1 MARAM
6 TFEND
11 GQRPKDRCKKR
22 RTQVTTTTTGQEL
35 HTMLSRR
42 CLGSFA
48 VASAVPVAAGAQ
60 ETWPNRPIRMI
71 IPFSAGGPTDVVGRI
86 IFDQMSQ
93 QLGQRVVVENRT
105 GAGVVSGADVVAK
118 APPDGYTM
126 LYGTVSLAL
135 TPAMFRSLPFDP
147 VRDFAPIALLAR
159 IPTVLVINPDVV
171 PATTLQEFVAYVR
184 ARPDQIPYGSGGQGT
199 AGHMSSELFL
209 AQAGLRMPAVHYRG
223 NAPAVPDLIA
233 GRIAFVME
241 IGQSALSLIAGG
253 KLRGLAVS
261 SRERMRQLPDVPS
274 AVEVGLPGWEAYTWQ
289 MIWAPAGTPAPI
301 LQRMNA
307 EANRAVRVP
316 AIRQRIEDGGGTV
329 IDDSTPESAAI
340 YMRQEFERW
349 VPMLRAAGVQP
360 A

>member
-1 MARAM
+1 MI
-6 TFEND
+6 N
-11 GQRPKDRCKKR
+11 R
-22 RTQVTTTTTGQEL
+22 RT
-35 HTMLSRR
+35 
-42 CLGSFA
+42 LGLLPFA
-48 VASAVPVAAGAQ
+48 MPAAAAAQ
-60 ETWPNRPIRMI
+60 DAWPTRPIRMI
-71 IPFSAGGPTDVVGRI
+71 IPFSAGGPTDVVGRV
-86 IFDQMSQ
+86 IFEQMSQ
-93 QLGQRVVVENRT
+93 QLGQRIVVENRT

-147 VRDFAPIALLAR
+147 VRDFAPVALLAR
-159 IPTVLVINPDVV
+159 IPTVLVVNPDVV
-171 PATTLQEFVAYVR
+171 PATNLAEFIAYVR
-184 ARPDQIPYGSGGQGT
+184 ARPDQIAYGAGGQGS

-209 AQAGLRMPAVHYRG
+209 AQAGLRMPAVQYRG
-223 NAPAVPDLIA
+223 NAPAIPDLLA

-241 IGQSALSLIAGG
+241 IGQSALALIADG

-261 SRERMRQLPDVPS
+261 ARERMPQLPNVP
-274 AVEVGLPGWEAYTWQ
+274 AAPEVGLPGWEAYTWQ
-289 MIWAPAGTPAPI
+289 MIWAPAGTPTAI

-316 AIRQRIEDGGGTV
+316 AIRQRLVASGATV
-329 IDDSTPESAAI
+329 IDDSTPESSAV
-340 YMRQEFERW
+340 YMREEFERW

>member
-1 MARAM
+1 
-6 TFEND
+6 
-11 GQRPKDRCKKR
+11 
-22 RTQVTTTTTGQEL
+22 
-35 HTMLSRR
+35 MLSRR
-42 CLGSFA
+42 SLGTIA
-48 VASAVPVAAGAQ
+48 VASALPGAVQ
-60 ETWPNRPIRMI
+60 AQQNWPNRPIRMI
-71 IPFSAGGPTDVVGRI
+71 IPFSAGGPTDVVGRV

-147 VRDFAPIALLAR
+147 VQDFAPVALLAQ
-159 IPTVLVINPDVV
+159 IPTVLVVNPDVV
-171 PATTLQEFVAYVR
+171 PATTVEEFIAYVR

-209 AQAGLRMPAVHYRG
+209 AEAGLKMPAVHYRG
-223 NAPAVPDLIA
+223 NSPAIPDLLA

-241 IGQSALSLIAGG
+241 IGQSALSLISDG

-261 SRERMRQLPDVPS
+261 SRDRMRQLPNVPS
-274 AVEVGLPGWEAYTWQ
+274 AVEVGLPTWEAYTWQ
-289 MIWAPAGTPAPI
+289 MIWAPAGTPQTI

-316 AIRQRIEDGGGTV
+316 AIRQRLEDSGATV
-329 IDDSTPESAAI
+329 IDDSTPESAAR
-340 YMRQEFERW
+340 YMRQEFDRW

>member
-1 MARAM
+1 MI
-6 TFEND
+6 N
-11 GQRPKDRCKKR
+11 R
-22 RTQVTTTTTGQEL
+22 RT
-35 HTMLSRR
+35 
-42 CLGSFA
+42 LGLLPFA
-48 VASAVPVAAGAQ
+48 IPAAAAAQ
-60 ETWPNRPIRMI
+60 DAWPNRPIRMI
-71 IPFSAGGPTDVVGRI
+71 IPFSAGGPTDVVGRV
-86 IFDQMSQ
+86 IFEQMSQ
-93 QLGQRVVVENRT
+93 QLGQRIVVENRT

-147 VRDFAPIALLAR
+147 VRDFAPVALLAR
-159 IPTVLVINPDVV
+159 IPTVLVVNPDVV
-171 PATTLQEFVAYVR
+171 PATNLAEFIAYVR
-184 ARPDQIPYGSGGQGT
+184 ARPDQIAYGAGGQGS

-209 AQAGLRMPAVHYRG
+209 AQAGLRMPAVQYRG
-223 NAPAVPDLIA
+223 NAPAIPDLLA

-241 IGQSALSLIAGG
+241 IGQSALALIADG

-261 SRERMRQLPDVPS
+261 ARERMPQLPNVP
-274 AVEVGLPGWEAYTWQ
+274 AAPEVGLPGWEAYTWQ
-289 MIWAPAGTPAPI
+289 MIWAPAGTPTAI

-316 AIRQRIEDGGGTV
+316 AIRQRLVASGATV
-329 IDDSTPESAAI
+329 IDDSTPESSAV
-340 YMRQEFERW
+340 YMREEFERW

>member
-1 MARAM
+1 MIH
-6 TFEND
+6 
-11 GQRPKDRCKKR
+11 R
-22 RTQVTTTTTGQEL
+22 RTLGLLPFAIPTT
-35 HTMLSRR
+35 
-42 CLGSFA
+42 
-48 VASAVPVAAGAQ
+48 AAAQ
-60 ETWPNRPIRMI
+60 GTWPRRPIRMI
-71 IPFSAGGPTDVVGRI
+71 IPFSAGGPTDVVGRV
-86 IFDQMSQ
+86 IFEQMSQ
-93 QLGQRVVVENRT
+93 QLGERIVVENRT
-105 GAGVVSGADVVAK
+105 GAGVVSGADLVAK

-159 IPTVLVINPDVV
+159 IPTVLVINPDLV
-171 PATTLQEFVAYVR
+171 PANNLAEFIAYVR
-184 ARPDQIPYGSGGQGT
+184 ARPDQIPYGAGGQGS

-209 AQAGLRMPAVHYRG
+209 AQAGLRMPAVQYRG
-223 NAPAVPDLIA
+223 NAPAIPDLMA

-241 IGQSALSLIAGG
+241 IGQSALALIADG

-261 SRERMRQLPDVPS
+261 ARERMPQLPNVP
-274 AVEVGLPGWEAYTWQ
+274 AAPEVDLPGWEAYTWQ
-289 MIWAPAGTPAPI
+289 MIWAPAGTPAGI

-316 AIRQRIEDGGGTV
+316 AIRQRLESSGATV
-329 IDDSTPESAAI
+329 IDDSTPESSAV

>member
-1 MARAM
+1 MI
-6 TFEND
+6 N
-11 GQRPKDRCKKR
+11 R
-22 RTQVTTTTTGQEL
+22 RT
-35 HTMLSRR
+35 
-42 CLGSFA
+42 LGLLPFA
-48 VASAVPVAAGAQ
+48 IPAAAAAQ
-60 ETWPNRPIRMI
+60 DAWPNRPIRMI
-71 IPFSAGGPTDVVGRI
+71 IPFSAGGPTDVVGRV
-86 IFDQMSQ
+86 IFEQMSQ
-93 QLGQRVVVENRT
+93 QLGQRIVVENRT

-147 VRDFAPIALLAR
+147 VRDFAPVALLAR
-159 IPTVLVINPDVV
+159 IPTVLVVNPDVV
-171 PATTLQEFVAYVR
+171 PATNLAEFIAYVR
-184 ARPDQIPYGSGGQGT
+184 ARPDQIAYGAGGQGS

-209 AQAGLRMPAVHYRG
+209 AQAGLRMPAVQYRG
-223 NAPAVPDLIA
+223 NAPAIPDLLA

-241 IGQSALSLIAGG
+241 IGQSALALIADG

-261 SRERMRQLPDVPS
+261 ARERMPQLPNVP
-274 AVEVGLPGWEAYTWQ
+274 AAPEVGLPGWEAYTWQ
-289 MIWAPAGTPAPI
+289 MIWAPAGTPSAI

-316 AIRQRIEDGGGTV
+316 AIRQRLEASGATV
-329 IDDSTPESAAI
+329 IDDSTPESSAV
-340 YMRQEFERW
+340 YMREEFERW